1 MIGRYKLLEKI
12 GEGGFGTVYVAEQ
25 REPVKRRVALK
36 IIKLGMDTKQVIAR
50 FEAERQ
56 ALALM
61 DHPNI
66 AKVLEAAAT
75 DTGRPY
81 FVMELVR
88 GIRIT
93 DYCDQNNL
101 QARQRL
107 NLFISVCQAIQHAH
121 QKGIIHRDI
130 KPSNIL
136 VTLHDGVPVPKVID
150 FGIAKATQGELTDK
164 TVYTQLQE
172 FIGTPAY
179 MSPEQ
184 AEMSGLDIDTRA
196 DIYSL
201 GVLLY
206 ELLTGKTPFDA
217 KELLASGIEAM
228 RKTIREKEPVRP
240 STRLTQA
247 LVAAEVTRRTSG
259 VPEESASSRRRL
271 QELVQQLR
279 GDLDWIAMKCLEKD
293 RTRRYDTANGLASDV
308 QRYLNT
314 EPVTARPPSQL
325 YRVQKMVRRNK
336 LAFAA
341 ASAVAAAL
349 VIGLGLSS
357 WLFVKERGTRQRA
370 ETAEREQARQRLQA
384 EAEGKKARSEA
395 AKSQQV
401 ARFLQDML
409 KSVGP
414 SVALGR
420 DTTMLQEILDKT
432 AERIGNDLTN
442 QPEVEAELRTTIGLV
457 YNELEE
463 FSKAEGMHRKALALR
478 KRVLGNEH
486 PAVADSLYNLAVALR
501 GRSPYIGAV
510 GMPMV
515 EEALALYR
523 KLQGSESLEV
533 AKCLSELGNWLC
545 MRGMVSEAEAN
556 ARQALEIQTRL
567 LGHEN
572 ADSARS
578 LRRLGTILM
587 AEGKLSEAES
597 RIREAWEV
605 SKRLVGPNHPD
616 VLFSLHWL
624 GQILLQEGQLAE
636 SEAVS
641 RDAVSLGTTLF
652 GAGSRWVGESLADL
666 ITLLRQQGKETEAAA
681 LLGEALAR
689 LRKSCGDRPEKM
701 GDAISWLMGP
711 VFSSGK
717 QAEVEELL
725 NEVLTPRLASEL
737 RGEALLCDRA
747 TLRSREGRWR
757 EAVADLS
764 KVLEF
769 EPENHGY
776 YALLALL
783 LVESGDREGYT
794 RLCAQIRAR
803 FGGTTN
809 DAFMAAQM
817 AQACLL
823 LPSQGAD
830 LRIENF
836 LADVAVTVG
845 RDNYW
850 AKPEFQFCKGLAE
863 YRQGHLGRVEDWM
876 RKSLAGAGTNS
887 WDYGVEVEAYM
898 VLAMAQ
904 CRLQRVNDARASL
917 VKGVEIEQTRL
928 PKLESG
934 DIGENWPDW
943 IFAHLLM
950 REAKAL
956 IEGSGKA
963 GDGTKTSGPS
973 APRKE
978 SP

>member
-1 MIGRYKLLEKI
+1 MSTPPNPEEAIVDAALEMPAHERAAYLDKLCGNDRQLRQLVDALLQAHKKIISSQIIPPCEPSARPMQSASAAPVQESDAEGLTPGATTRVVSVTPIEKPGDQIGRYKLLEKV

-66 AKVLEAAAT
+66 AKVLEAGST

-88 GIRIT
+88 GIKIT

-101 QARQRL
+101 STRQRL

-217 KELLASGIEAM
+217 QDLLAAGLEQM
-228 RKTIREKEPVRP
+228 RRTIREKEPLKP
-240 STRLTQA
+240 STRLSQQ
-247 LVAAEVTRRTSG
+247 LVGADVRRLTSKT
-259 VPEESASSRRRL
+259 EEEIRASSRRLL
-271 QELVQQLR
+271 QAKKLIELLR
-279 GDLDWIAMKCLEKD
+279 GDLDWIVMKCLEKD
-293 RTRRYDTANGLASDV
+293 RTRRYDTANGLATDV
-308 QRYLNT
+308 QLYLNT
-314 EPVTARPPSQL
+314 ETVAARPPSQL
-325 YRVQKMVRRNK
+325 YRFQKMVRRNK
-336 LAFAA
+336 LAFGA
-341 ASAVAAAL
+341 ASAVVTAL
-349 VIGLGLSS
+349 VIGLGLST

-370 ETAEREQARQRLQA
+370 ETAEREQGRQRQQA

-432 AERIGNDLTN
+432 AERVGNDLTN

-478 KRVLGNEH
+478 KRALGHEH

-501 GRSPYIGAV
+501 PQATDIGAV
-510 GMPMV
+510 GIPMV

-523 KLQGSESLEV
+523 KLQGNENLEV

-578 LRRLGTILM
+578 LRRLAVILM
-587 AEGKLSEAES
+587 QQQKLSEAES
-597 RIREAWEV
+597 RIREALEI
-605 SKRLVGPNHPD
+605 SKRLSGPNHPD

-624 GQILLQEGQLAE
+624 GDILLQEGRLPE

-641 RDAVSLGTTLF
+641 RDAVSLGGTIL
-652 GAGSRWVGESLADL
+652 GAGSQLVGECLANL
-666 ITLLRQQGKETEAAA
+666 ITLLCQQGNKAEAEA
-681 LLGEALAR
+681 LLGRELAR
-689 LRKSCGDRPEKM
+689 LRKSAADRPEKI
-701 GDAISWLMGP
+701 GAAVYWLMGP
-711 VFSSGK
+711 VFSLGK
-717 QAEVEELL
+717 QAEVEALL
-725 NEVLTPRLASEL
+725 NEVLTFALASEP
-737 RGEALLCDRA
+737 RGEFLLFARVE
-747 TLRSREGRWR
+747 LRSREGRWR
-757 EAVADLS
+757 EAAADLT
-764 KVLEF
+764 KVIEF
-769 EPENHGY
+769 GPENQSSYHLLTV
-776 YALLALL
+776 LLA
-783 LVESGDREGYT
+783 ESGDLESYT
-794 RLCAQIRAR
+794 RLC
-803 FGGTTN
+803 
-809 DAFMAAQM
+809 D
-817 AQACLL
+817 
-823 LPSQGAD
+823 
-830 LRIENF
+830 
-836 LADVAVTVG
+836 
-845 RDNYW
+845 
-850 AKPEFQFCKGLAE
+850 
-863 YRQGHLGRVEDWM
+863 
-876 RKSLAGAGTNS
+876 
-887 WDYGVEVEAYM
+887 
-898 VLAMAQ
+898 
-904 CRLQRVNDARASL
+904 
-917 VKGVEIEQTRL
+917 
-928 PKLESG
+928 
-934 DIGENWPDW
+934 
-943 IFAHLLM
+943 
-950 REAKAL
+950 
-956 IEGSGKA
+956 
-963 GDGTKTSGPS
+963 
-973 APRKE
+973 
-978 SP
+978 